1 MDCSPPGL
9 PVLHR
14 LWPASS
20 IRLWPSSGQ
29 GWVWWSPCSVP
40 CRPCWKLVCVLLRG
54 IQVFASPLVE
64 QRCEVWNK
72 GEKAGLFWYLF
83 LSLSCLRIAA
93 WPRGWASPTS
103 PVLLSQLFSWL
114 APLLSKRQSPPL
126 QGWSGGSFRHTVVA
140 SGRWLWPFL
149 GLFCLSER
157 SVAFDLSGLK
167 VHGNDSPSALMLV
180 QFSSVAQSCPTLC
193 DLMECS
199 TPGIPVCHQL
209 LEPTQTH
216 VHDVGDAIQPLH
228 PLSSPSPA
236 FSPSQHQG
244 LFQWVGLHQ
253 VAKVLEFKLVPSALW
268 VLVSQV
274 KQDDSRFLW
283 SYLPGNEAFI

>member
-54 IQVFASPLVE
+54 IQVLASPLVG

-93 WPRGWASPTS
+93 WPRGWASPPS
-103 PVLLSQLFSWL
+103 PALLSQLFSWL

-126 QGWSGGSFRHTVVA
+126 LGWSGGSCSGGLREVA
-140 SGRWLWPFL
+140 VTFSGPLLSVREVCGIWPQWT
-149 GLFCLSER
+149 E
-157 SVAFDLSGLK
+157 
-167 VHGNDSPSALMLV
+167 SP
-180 QFSSVAQSCPTLC
+180 
-193 DLMECS
+193 
-199 TPGIPVCHQL
+199 
-209 LEPTQTH
+209 
-216 VHDVGDAIQPLH
+216 
-228 PLSSPSPA
+228 
-236 FSPSQHQG
+236 
-244 LFQWVGLHQ
+244 
-253 VAKVLEFKLVPSALW
+253 
-268 VLVSQV
+268 
-274 KQDDSRFLW
+274 R
-283 SYLPGNEAFI
+283 